1 MGRLNIIL
9 TGRMHKP
16 PSTERAEILAG
27 QSLAGP
33 NLRLSKPIDSPIL
46 SAPAL
51 PSSRRKFPCLM
62 ITQVSRAL
70 FGGHFIGSTVS
81 SSNTTRLIPTRIRVP
96 TSSTDTTSTRSND
109 RLSSEATASQP
120 NTHASSLTNE
130 WSIEEARETYGLRRW
145 GNGYFEIND
154 SGQVI
159 VNAPTAN
166 GVQSVAMTDII
177 DGLQQQG
184 LETPV
189 MLRLENLV
197 DDRIVRLNEAFASA
211 IAECKYQSD
220 YRGVFPIKVNQQ
232 CHVID
237 SIAKAGQP
245 FGHGFEAGSKA
256 ELLIAMSTVPSRD
269 SLIVCNGYKDEEF
282 IDLGFQALRL
292 GYQCFF
298 VAESLE
304 EIDLMIRRAQH
315 WAIDPLIGVR
325 IKLATRVDGHWAGD
339 SGDRS
344 LFGLNAVDL
353 IKAVDRLRESNM
365 LKCLQML
372 HFHLGSQIP
381 NIRNVRDGVKE
392 ACRYYVDL
400 ISDGA
405 PLGYL
410 DLGGGLAVDYDGT
423 ESTEAHSRNYD
434 LNEYCV
440 DIVETIMNSLDRH
453 QVPHPRLV
461 SESGRWTV
469 APMSVLLF
477 NVLTVTDFE
486 PTPIPDPFPQD
497 TCQPIQ
503 DLLYTL
509 EHLQLR
515 RLQENYNDAIYYR
528 DQMRDQFRTGTI
540 TLRQRAL
547 GENVCLTIL
556 NRIATM
562 VPQLRRVPAGLSK
575 LRDSLS
581 DIYYGNFSVFQSL
594 PDAWAI
600 QQIFP
605 VMPIHRLHEKPDRQA
620 IIADLTCDCDGKLDR
635 FTDRNGD
642 VSRTLPLHKF
652 HPDQAYYL
660 GVFLVGAYQETLG
673 DLHNLFG
680 DTHVASVRISENGNI
695 EFEDQVQGDTISD
708 VLSYVEYQPEK
719 ILERFLTKVDQGVHD
734 QAISESQ
741 KQEMIRLFRDSL
753 QGYTYFER

>member
-1 MGRLNIIL
+1 M
-9 TGRMHKP
+9 
-16 PSTERAEILAG
+16 AG
-27 QSLAGP
+27 QPIAPPDSQA
-33 NLRLSKPIDSPIL
+33 SK
-46 SAPAL
+46 
-51 PSSRRKFPCLM
+51 
-62 ITQVSRAL
+62 
-70 FGGHFIGSTVS
+70 
-81 SSNTTRLIPTRIRVP
+81 
-96 TSSTDTTSTRSND
+96 
-109 RLSSEATASQP
+109 
-120 NTHASSLTNE
+120 
-130 WSIEEARETYGLRRW
+130 WSIAEARETYGVRRW
-145 GNGYFEIND
+145 GNGYFDIDD
-154 SGQVI
+154 SGHVI
-159 VNAPTAN
+159 VNAPTAK
-166 GVQSVAMTDII
+166 GVQSVPLNNII

-211 IAECKYQSD
+211 IAECEYQSD

-237 SIAKAGQP
+237 SIADAGKP
-245 FGHGFEAGSKA
+245 FGHGLEAGSKA
-256 ELLIAMSTVPSRD
+256 ELLIAMSTLPSHA

-292 GYQCFF
+292 GYKCFF

-304 EIDLMIRRAQH
+304 EVDLIIRRANH
-315 WAIDPLIGVR
+315 WGVEPLIGVR
-325 IKLATRVDGHWAGD
+325 IKLATRVDGLWAGD
-339 SGDRS
+339 TGDRS

-353 IKAVDRLRESNM
+353 IKAVDRLRESN
-365 LKCLQML
+365 LLNCLQML

-405 PLGYL
+405 SLGYL

-423 ESTEAHSRNYD
+423 ASTEAHSRNYD

-440 DIVETIMNSLDRH
+440 DIVETIMNSLDGH
-453 QVPHPRLV
+453 NVPHPHLV

-486 PTPIPDPFPQD
+486 PTPIPNPFPED

-528 DQMRDQFRTGTI
+528 DQMREQFRTGAI
-540 TLRQRAL
+540 KLRQRAL

-562 VPQLRRVPAGLSK
+562 VPKLRRVPAGLSE

-600 QQIFP
+600 EQIFP
-605 VMPIHRLHEKPDRQA
+605 VMPIHRLDEKPDRQA

-642 VSRTLPLHKF
+642 VSRTLPLHQV

-695 EFEDQVQGDTISD
+695 EFEDKVQGDTISD

-719 ILERFLTKVDQGVHD
+719 ILERFLSKVDQGVRD
-734 QAISESQ
+734 RAICESQ
-741 KQEMIRLFRDSL
+741 KQEMIQLFRDSL